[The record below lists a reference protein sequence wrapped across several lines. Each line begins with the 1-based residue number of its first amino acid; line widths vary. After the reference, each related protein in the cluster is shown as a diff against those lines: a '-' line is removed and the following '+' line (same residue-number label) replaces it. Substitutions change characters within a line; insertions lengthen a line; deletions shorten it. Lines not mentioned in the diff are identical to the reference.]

1 MKGWY
6 DMTSEELEL
15 VNLTNQQYKAL
26 LVMQGKAYKKVLNL
40 YKDYISDLEKIK
52 MINQNMAVI
61 DATILTELEDMKKHN
76 KLLLKSCK

>member
-1 MKGWY
+1 
-6 DMTSEELEL
+6 MTSEELEL

-40 YKDYISDLEKIK
+40 YKDYISDFEKIK